1 MNHGQRWKPAASVI
15 GHDASVDKQKTAD
28 VNLAPWQKCTARACC
43 DSVIILIK
51 RHYSLVP
58 WVDRVMRI
66 LERTAL
72 CSITWWRFYFFRKD
86 ELNIDYTWADNRS
99 RLKIFRRERL
109 KSLLLFLLLLSN
121 RRIELFRERG
131 ESKGKHRIGNISV
144 DQ

>member
-66 LERTAL
+66 LERT
-72 CSITWWRFYFFRKD
+72 
-86 ELNIDYTWADNRS
+86 ELNGVAFDHSEGIFFIFGKDKLNRS
-99 RLKIFRRERL
+99 YVVGDDRSNLNCFGFKEIKIIVIVSCYRIDSSVRE
-109 KSLLLFLLLLSN
+109 KN
-121 RRIELFRERG
+121 
-131 ESKGKHRIGNISV
+131 GKHSIR
-144 DQ
+144 

>member
-28 VNLAPWQKCTARACC
+28 VNLASWQKCTARACC

-66 LERTAL
+66 LERA
-72 CSITWWRFYFFRKD
+72 
-86 ELNIDYTWADNRS
+86 ELNGAVLNHLEEI
-99 RLKIFRRERL
+99 
-109 KSLLLFLLLLSN
+109 LFLEKIN
-121 RRIELFRERG
+121 
-131 ESKGKHRIGNISV
+131 
-144 DQ
+144 